1 MNKLVFLFILLI
13 ITVVYIFK
21 KDRLLSDNF
30 PIINEIKAKYI
41 EHIITTE
48 EVISKYFKQMQ
59 TIEQLKLQNVDLV
72 KYQSLYKSAQTQNEN
87 LINAIETIPLTQET
101 ITLAKVLSYVH
112 LNDFTKVWLDIKKED
127 NRIEGLID
135 GQYSA
140 GIVINKSGY
149 AQALLN
155 GNEKSN
161 YAVFIG
167 ENKAPGITHEH
178 PNKQFITIKFVP
190 IWININI
197 GDEVITSGM
206 DDIFFEGLKVGKV
219 VNIKKMADIQEATV
233 LPYSKVLE
241 KKYFH
246 IYSKKETLQIPH
258 EKDFEVNQDI
268 ISK

>member
-72 KYQSLYKSAQTQNEN
+72 KFQSLYKSAQTQNEN

-112 LNDFTKVWLDIKKED
+112 LNDFTKVWLDIKK
-127 NRIEGLID
+127 
-135 GQYSA
+135 
-140 GIVINKSGY
+140 K
-149 AQALLN
+149 
-155 GNEKSN
+155 
-161 YAVFIG
+161 
-167 ENKAPGITHEH
+167 IT
-178 PNKQFITIKFVP
+178 V
-190 IWININI
+190 
-197 GDEVITSGM
+197 
-206 DDIFFEGLKVGKV
+206 
-219 VNIKKMADIQEATV
+219 
-233 LPYSKVLE
+233 
-241 KKYFH
+241 
-246 IYSKKETLQIPH
+246 
-258 EKDFEVNQDI
+258 
-268 ISK
+268 